1 GPRYFSRQ
9 RVVGAK
15 LRKNGEPWDDDN
27 ADLPSRTAPLDSK
40 AGPPQYTVV
49 GADPPQELEAA
60 LRDHLSGA
68 IRQAGGRHTE
78 LPRQLAERLRE
89 LGYATQE

>member
-1 GPRYFSRQ
+1 MT
-9 RVVGAK
+9 GAK
-15 LRKNGEPWDDDN
+15 LREDGKPWGDEN
-27 ADLPSRTAPLDSK
+27 ADLPSRTALLDSE
-40 AGPPQYTVV
+40 AGLPQYTVV
-49 GADPPQELEAA
+49 GADPPQALEAA

-78 LPRQLAERLRE
+78 LPRQLAERLRK